1 MGIQVSA
8 PGSVQDPCSQAE
20 RHDLAEQLRQAWP
33 SGRGQRGAASSV
45 AGCLRLTPA
54 PIRRAV
60 LVHHPE
66 HAVSLSFSTRDSLV
80 TWLTSSFKTGG
91 HRVTRFTLEQEQGL
105 CFGVESSAV
114 AGRGHCRAAGAGASS
129 AGRLAQPQRPHREP
143 GQQGG
148 GRSPSRGC

>member
-1 MGIQVSA
+1 MTLLSSCDR
-8 PGSVQDPCSQAE
+8 PGRVGGGSE
-20 RHDLAEQLRQAWP
+20 
-33 SGRGQRGAASSV
+33 GQRGAASSV
-45 AGCLRLTPA
+45 AGRLRLTPA
-54 PIRRAV
+54 PIPRAV
-60 LVHHPE
+60 LVRHPE

-91 HRVTRFTLEQEQGL
+91 HGVTRFTLEQEQGL